1 MSDKTVYTY
10 TGDGAYISGIPA
22 RDLTAEDVNALPD
35 HLKAALAESAIYR
48 RVAKA
53 KHGPSET
60 KTED

>member
-1 MSDKTVYTY
+1 MSDKITYTY
-10 TGDGAYISGIPA
+10 HGEGRYISGIPA

-35 HLKAALAESAIYR
+35 HLKAELAASTIYR

-53 KHGPSET
+53 KTGPSET